1 MYSLE
6 FKLRMQDNQRGSS
19 LALLLSLFYSYIYI
33 YIYTLEII
41 ARNYPRSDGTIR
53 IALEKR
59 GGGGYDA

>member
-19 LALLLSLFYSYIYI
+19 LALLLSLFYSYI